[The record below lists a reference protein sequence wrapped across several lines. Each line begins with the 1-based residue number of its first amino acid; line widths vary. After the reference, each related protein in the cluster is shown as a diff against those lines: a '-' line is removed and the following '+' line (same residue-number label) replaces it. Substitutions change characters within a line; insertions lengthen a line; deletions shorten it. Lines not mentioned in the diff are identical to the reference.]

1 MPDHTCPHL
10 SPIGGWCR
18 LKANFKCPASV
29 GRVGCPFPKVPDMNR
44 RASERLEEINI
55 PVSAVRAPVETLYAN
70 RARGFEELSQPFPA
84 ALVEWRVVSLS
95 RDGRRALLKP
105 SIGVRTVIDRLDS
118 AVGAGGW
125 SESYQNL
132 PSGHVSCRLTVLGIH
147 KEALSERAEDLGE
160 ARSEALLLAAAKFG
174 IGRSLERINGVWVD
188 WDEEHERPL
197 ETPVLPAWAVADTPK
212 LETRLPVT
220 SPSVA
225 LSEAKTQEKMIQEI
239 IRAVRELPGG
249 ESALRRIM
257 KRHNRLED
265 KRSLYAELRRTY
277 RELSSSALKAA

>member
-44 RASERLEEINI
+44 RSSERLEEVNI

-70 RARGFEELSQPFPA
+70 RARGFEELGQPFPA

-105 SIGVRTVIDRLDS
+105 NIGVRAVIDRLDS

-160 ARSEALLLAAAKFG
+160 ARSEALRLAAAKFG
-174 IGRSLERINGVWVD
+174 IARGLERINGVWVD
-188 WDEEHERPL
+188 WDEEHERAL
-197 ETPVLPAWAVADTPK
+197 ETPVLPAWAVAETPK
-212 LETRLPVT
+212 LEARLPVT
-220 SPSVA
+220 APSVA
-225 LSEAKTQEKMIQEI
+225 LSETKTQEKMIQEI

-249 ESALRRIM
+249 ETALRRIM

-277 RELSSSALKAA
+277 RELSSSSLKAA

>member
-29 GRVGCPFPKVPDMNR
+29 GRVGCPFPKLPDLNR
-44 RASERLEEINI
+44 RASERLEEI
-55 PVSAVRAPVETLYAN
+55 LYAN
-70 RARGFEELSQPFPA
+70 RAKGFEELTQPFQSA
-84 ALVEWRVVSLS
+84 QIQWRVASLS

-105 SIGVRTVIDRLDS
+105 EVSLRTIIDRLDN

-132 PSGHVSCRLTVLGIH
+132 PSGHVSCRLTILGIH
-147 KEALSERAEDLGE
+147 KEALSEKAEDLQE
-160 ARSEALLLAAAKFG
+160 ARSEALRTAAAKFG
-174 IGRSLERINGVWVD
+174 VARGLERINGVWVD
-188 WDEEHERPL
+188 WDEENERPL

-212 LETRLPVT
+212 LETRLLSVT
-220 SPSVA
+220 APSVA
-225 LSEAKTQEKMIQEI
+225 ISEHRAQEKLIQEI

-249 ESALRRIM
+249 EGALRRIM
-257 KRHNRLED
+257 KRHNKAED

-277 RELSSSALKAA
+277 RELSNSALKAA